1 MQKSYMAKES
11 DIKREW
17 LLVDAAGMPIG
28 RLAAQVAA
36 ILRGKHKPTFTP
48 HVDTGDY
55 VVIVNTDKAILTGT
69 RMTDKYYF
77 SDSGFIGGDKH
88 VQAKHM
94 LEKKSDFAVSRAIK
108 GMLPK
113 NSLGRDMFR
122 KLKVYKTAVHPHEAQ
137 NPRLITLG
145 KGGIK

>member
-11 DIKREW
+11 TITREW

-48 HVDTGDY
+48 HLDTGDF
-55 VVIVNTDKAILTGT
+55 VVIVNTDKVVLTGKK
-69 RMTDKYYF
+69 MEDKYYF
-77 SDSGFIGGDKH
+77 HHTGFVGGDKH
-88 VQAKHM
+88 IQAKKM
-94 LEKKSDFAVSRAIK
+94 LEKNSDRAVTRAIK

-113 NSLGRDMFR
+113 NSLGRAMFK
-122 KLKVYKTAVHPHEAQ
+122 KLKVYKGATHPHEAQ
-137 NPRLITLG
+137 TPRKITLQ
-145 KGGIK
+145 GGTN